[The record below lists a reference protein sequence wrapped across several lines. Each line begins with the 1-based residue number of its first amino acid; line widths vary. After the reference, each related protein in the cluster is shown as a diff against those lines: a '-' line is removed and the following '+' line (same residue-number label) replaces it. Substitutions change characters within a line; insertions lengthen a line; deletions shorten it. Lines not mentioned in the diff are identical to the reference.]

1 MNRKDL
7 TEKLRSTNIM
17 EFLGS
22 PYANTLKGKAAQ
34 QFQLLAEDKG
44 RIAEDNL
51 EDFKALAI
59 AGMSVEIKSMSA
71 NFSGENTQISN
82 EEAVKRAQKSTDIL
96 YKNLDKDPDEENDD
110 EDYYED

>member
-17 EFLGS
+17 QFLDS

-34 QFQLLAEDKG
+34 QFELLAEDKG

-59 AGMSVEIKSMSA
+59 AGMSVEIKSMA
-71 NFSGENTQISN
+71 GNFSGDNTTISD

-96 YKNLDKDPDEENDD
+96 YKNLDKDPDEEDD